1 MAKSMLKRFT
11 TMDYVITVI
20 LLGLG
25 FIFLYPVY
33 YTIII
38 SFSDTFNI
46 TAGNVK
52 FWPLGFNVS
61 AYKQILSNNRVPLA
75 YWNTILYTAVGV
87 MVNLS
92 MTALTAYPLSR
103 KNMWGR
109 SFFMKL
115 ITFTMF
121 FSGGMIPMF
130 LLVSSLG
137 LLNSIWSIVL
147 PNAIWTYQMLIVRSF
162 YMSIPE
168 SLHESANIDGA
179 SEFRIFLQI
188 MVPLSKPAFA
198 TVGLFFFMGHWNN
211 YLTPLIYLKDPAK
224 YPLQVVLRQ
233 MLINDDTANYNLAIP
248 DNLTPEAMKN
258 ASIVVS
264 MIPVMLIYPFAQK
277 YFVKGMM
284 LGAVKG

>member
-1 MAKSMLKRFT
+1 
-11 TMDYVITVI
+11 
-20 LLGLG
+20 
-25 FIFLYPVY
+25 
-33 YTIII
+33 
-38 SFSDTFNI
+38 
-46 TAGNVK
+46 
-52 FWPLGFNVS
+52 
-61 AYKQILSNNRVPLA
+61 
-75 YWNTILYTAVGV
+75 
-87 MVNLS
+87 
-92 MTALTAYPLSR
+92 
-103 KNMWGR
+103 
-109 SFFMKL
+109 
-115 ITFTMF
+115 MF

-211 YLTPLIYLKDPAK
+211 YLAPLIYLKEPTK
-224 YPLQVVLRQ
+224 YPLQVVLRE
-233 MLINDDTANYNLAIP
+233 MLIKDDTVNYNLAIP

-258 ASIVVS
+258 ATIVVS

-284 LGAVKG
+284 IGAVKG

>member
-1 MAKSMLKRFT
+1 MSKSKLKRFT
-11 TMDYVITVI
+11 TMDYIVAII

-33 YTIII
+33 YTIIV

-52 FWPLGFNVS
+52 IWPLGFNVA
-61 AYKQILSNNRVPLA
+61 AYRQILSNNRVPQA
-75 YWNTILYTAVGV
+75 YLNTILYTAVGV
-87 MVNLS
+87 GVNLA
-92 MTALTAYPLSR
+92 MTALTAYPLAR

-121 FSGGMIPMF
+121 FSGGLIPTF

-137 LLNSIWSIVL
+137 MLNTIWALVL
-147 PNAIWTYQMLIVRSF
+147 PNAIWTYQILIVRSF
-162 YMSIPE
+162 YMSVPE
-168 SLHESANIDGA
+168 SLHESATIDGA

-198 TVGLFFFMGHWNN
+198 TVGLFFFMGHWNS
-211 YLTPLIYLKDPAK
+211 YLPPLIYLKEPTK
-224 YPLQVVLRQ
+224 YPLQVVLRE
-233 MLINDDTANYNLAIP
+233 MLIKDDTVNYNLAIP
-248 DNLTPEAMKN
+248 DNLTPESMKN
-258 ASIVVS
+258 ATIVVS